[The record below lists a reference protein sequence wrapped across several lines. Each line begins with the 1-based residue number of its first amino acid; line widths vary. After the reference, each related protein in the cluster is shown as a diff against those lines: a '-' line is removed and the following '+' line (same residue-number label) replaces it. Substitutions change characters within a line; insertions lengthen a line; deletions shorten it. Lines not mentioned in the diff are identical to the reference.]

1 MKSRRQALQL
11 CLDATVVVVIQI
23 CSQFLL
29 EVFHGLKLLQIQQL
43 TLKQPKE
50 VLNHSV
56 VHTVSLAAH
65 ALPDALFSEHPLVLF
80 VLVLPALVGM
90 KDQSGSIRYLLKSL
104 VQHGG
109 YHAQH
114 RSVRDRVADQITA
127 VQVED
132 WREIQFL
139 SEQTEFCYIGN
150 PLLVR
155 LFGMKVSVQQIWSNL
170 ADFTPVGT
178 IFFHS
183 DMANQAQL
191 LYEPLDCLVVQGN
204 IAVVKF
210 CRNAAVAVST
220 FVFVIDGCDFCFGSF
235 IFVCAVHPLQMIVK
249 SSTGQSSD

>member
-1 MKSRRQALQL
+1 M
-11 CLDATVVVVIQI
+11 
-23 CSQFLL
+23 
-29 EVFHGLKLLQIQQL
+29 
-43 TLKQPKE
+43 
-50 VLNHSV
+50 
-56 VHTVSLAAH
+56 
-65 ALPDALFSEHPLVLF
+65 
-80 VLVLPALVGM
+80 LVLPALIGM
-90 KDQSGSIRYLLKSL
+90 KNQVCSVRNLCKRL

-114 RSVRDRVADQITA
+114 RPVGDRVADQITA

-139 SEQTEFCYIGN
+139 SEQTEFCYISN

-191 LYEPLDCLVVQGN
+191 LREPLDCLVVQGN
-204 IAVVKF
+204 ITVAQF
-210 CRNAAVAVST
+210 CCNAAVAVTSL
-220 FVFVIDGCDFCFGSF
+220 VFAVYGCDFCLGRF
-235 IFVCAVHPLQMIVK
+235 IFVCAVHPLQMVIE
-249 SSTGQSSD
+249 SCTGQLSD